1 MSSLRLAAAFCDG
14 MVLQQ
19 GTVTKLFGF
28 SKTEAR
34 VTVELERFP
43 AEIHQPTDAET
54 HYGLIFKEEDIS
66 GRDGYFEFH
75 LPPQKASYDSYRLTL
90 RSGAE
95 ILVVDDIL
103 VGELW
108 YAAGQD
114 NMAQTVNDSDVREL
128 LSDCVNLS
136 AVRFFQMNEDGLS
149 DQVPEYSYTPLGEAQ
164 GGEWQRGDQVY
175 LMGDMSAIAF
185 SFARELYYMLDVPIG
200 VIHVSS
206 PGTYIHAWLP
216 REIIEA
222 DPIIKNHV
230 REVRLYRD
238 QANWNGEF
246 VEEASQDREEIA
258 SPRSMFPRP
267 QTAALL
273 EGRRPDRQGPIPLT
287 LAPPP
292 PVPCPRCGSTRT
304 RNIAQ
309 FGSTSCKALYSCEDC
324 LEPFDYFK
332 VH

>member
-1 MSSLRLAAAFCDG
+1 MASLRLAAAFCDG

-43 AEIHQPTDAET
+43 AEIYQPTDAET

-75 LPPQKASYDSYRLTL
+75 LPSQKASYDSYRLTL

-95 ILVVDDIL
+95 MLVVDDIL

-149 DQVPEYSYTPLGEAQ
+149 DQVPEYSY
-164 GGEWQRGDQVY
+164 
-175 LMGDMSAIAF
+175 
-185 SFARELYYMLDVPIG
+185 
-200 VIHVSS
+200 
-206 PGTYIHAWLP
+206 
-216 REIIEA
+216 
-222 DPIIKNHV
+222 
-230 REVRLYRD
+230 
-238 QANWNGEF
+238 
-246 VEEASQDREEIA
+246 
-258 SPRSMFPRP
+258 
-267 QTAALL
+267 
-273 EGRRPDRQGPIPLT
+273 
-287 LAPPP
+287 
-292 PVPCPRCGSTRT
+292 
-304 RNIAQ
+304 
-309 FGSTSCKALYSCEDC
+309 
-324 LEPFDYFK
+324 
-332 VH
+332 